1 MAYQENYTAIETL
14 FVASVGP
21 ALGVWKGG
29 DNIMN
34 HKVGVITY
42 SRKKWHKMG
51 RAGKAGPGSVLEL
64 SKNPLKVSQ
73 CPEKVPT
80 EAFSLLKAY

>member
-1 MAYQENYTAIETL
+1 MNQHPSIQFPAAAATAAIELSLFTAHKKQVAYQENYTAIETL

-21 ALGVWKGG
+21 AWCLERG

-42 SRKKWHKMG
+42 SRKKWHKTS
-51 RAGKAGPGSVLEL
+51 R
-64 SKNPLKVSQ
+64 
-73 CPEKVPT
+73 
-80 EAFSLLKAY
+80 